1 MALQQISLQL
11 SQIHVSSAALQSS
24 SSSLGIIQPA
34 ETREGDTFNLGRL
47 QEKLHRLSQHDH
59 SVADVEK
66 KLVSDLLHAVH
77 LYESS
82 KHKSEPEGA
91 ATTSEAEWQ
100 IHG

>member
-11 SQIHVSSAALQSS
+11 SKIHVSSAAIQSS
-24 SSSLGIIQPA
+24 SSSLGVIQPA
-34 ETREGDTFNLGRL
+34 ETGGGDTFNLGHL
-47 QEKLHRLSQHDH
+47 QEELHRLSQHDH
-59 SVADVEK
+59 SVADVER
-66 KLVSDLLHAVH
+66 KLVSDLLQAVH

-82 KHKSEPEGA
+82 KHKSGPEGA